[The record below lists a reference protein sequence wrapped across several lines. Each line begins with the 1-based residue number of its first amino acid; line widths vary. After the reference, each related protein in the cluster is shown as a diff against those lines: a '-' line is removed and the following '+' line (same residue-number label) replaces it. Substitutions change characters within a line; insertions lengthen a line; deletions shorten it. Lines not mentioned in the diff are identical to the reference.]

1 MSEEKIEVE
10 TFFGRC
16 RCCLAYGYLKNMW
29 LEHKYNGNSEIY
41 GEMLAK
47 CFALT
52 WDHSEDSA
60 EQDQIC
66 ENCIIR
72 LRDAHEFKKVILD
85 SQDELTR
92 MLEDE
97 NEITIKEERLDE
109 KFLAEHP
116 DDDEDNMS
124 HTETEYISFNNDTME
139 SIKEEAPDVEYT
151 DVEYLED
158 EVANITAVGDSV
170 MDEYN
175 AIETGDSDS
184 SQTYN
189 PQPIQRKKRP
199 RVFDT
204 EEDESGKPKRKW
216 PQKLPKSERHKTY
229 KQYSEMD
236 LRKCLEEVRSGAL
249 TPGDAAVQY
258 NIPKKTICA
267 KVKMN
272 TTDLMNV
279 SKKLKKKLLF
289 VDVQWNDTAKGENKQ
304 KSKIIVQKFKENV
317 RTLIKCTNAT
327 PIKGHWGI
335 GYACLHCPY
344 QTPDP
349 PELKKH
355 TLTTHFS
362 NSEPIENVRYV
373 SDMVLR
379 VDVTDLKCEICDLRM
394 DSLKDAMIHLK
405 NNHDQPIH
413 LDIPDHIIPFKFD
426 NDFLQCALCSKQ
438 FDYFKHLS
446 EHMTEHYPNY
456 ECADCGK
463 HFINTRALRTHV
475 IRHQKGV
482 FVCAFCSKIFDTR
495 IRMKEHERVLHM
507 KGSKTRKCGYC
518 DEKFMD
524 TVRKNDHEVKIHGA
538 PIPQFSCKACGKNFD
553 SQRSLKS
560 HINHFHLLLRPH
572 KCPECGKGFYNKN
585 EMKRHTVKHTKLK
598 EYQCQICSKY
608 YVTRSSLKSHM
619 KIHDNQELFTC
630 ERCGDT
636 FIQKKAWIQHVT
648 KHADEAKSDMD
659 AVDNAK
665 YQDPKKEQTYQLIK
679 EIKAILTFTNATPYK
694 SKNIRYYCAYCS
706 TDGPHFEDP
715 DDLRTHTRTEHVSHR
730 IEKIEYTMRPYWMNE
745 VIKLDIDNLLCTVC
759 CVVINNWNDMFKHLS
774 VKHRVILDQA
784 YTRVIPYVL
793 RQDLKCALCKESF
806 TNYLHLDAHMNAHY
820 NNYVCDDCGDT
831 FLAENRLKQ
840 HVKIHNV
847 GKFPCK
853 VCDKVFALLKY
864 RRKHEELVHEQALK
878 FKCQHCDERFAGE
891 YLRHLHCLEKHR
903 EKIKIITCELCGE
916 TFTWKQYYTNHMRKK
931 HENKKTYGCR
941 ECDKKFFSNYELK
954 EHMLRHGGTKAFECG
969 ICHKKYFTINSFK
982 QHAKKHKKEK

>member
-52 WDHSEDSA
+52 V
-60 EQDQIC
+60 
-66 ENCIIR
+66 
-72 LRDAHEFKKVILD
+72 K
-85 SQDELTR
+85 
-92 MLEDE
+92 

-116 DDDEDNMS
+116 DDDEDNVS

-158 EVANITAVGDSV
+158 EVANITAV
-170 MDEYN
+170 
-175 AIETGDSDS
+175 DS

-272 TTDLMNV
+272 TTDVPIDNTTKSKLGRREKRLKKKPTIFKPSALDEKTIKQIENKKLKVKERKKSVEQKEISIKKIKANNDFKEKVEIILDPIKKLDQVDAEQVRTRFKAIVNEKLKKGNKERQNQETSEMNKHKHNLKNILDHSNATVIKGFWTRGYHCGFCKEHRQTASDLKKHNLEAHNLIDDVITVKYVSDLFIRLDITDLKCRICNAKLKNIEDLTEHLSKTHDIKFHTDIKNYIVPFVLDSESLKCATDLMNV

-317 RTLIKCTNAT
+317 RILIKCTNAT

-524 TVRKNDHEVKIHGA
+524 TVRKNDHEVKVHGA

-659 AVDNAK
+659 AVDNAS
-665 YQDPKKEQTYQLIK
+665 QDSI
-679 EIKAILTFTNATPYK
+679 
-694 SKNIRYYCAYCS
+694 
-706 TDGPHFEDP
+706 
-715 DDLRTHTRTEHVSHR
+715 
-730 IEKIEYTMRPYWMNE
+730 
-745 VIKLDIDNLLCTVC
+745 
-759 CVVINNWNDMFKHLS
+759 
-774 VKHRVILDQA
+774 
-784 YTRVIPYVL
+784 
-793 RQDLKCALCKESF
+793 
-806 TNYLHLDAHMNAHY
+806 
-820 NNYVCDDCGDT
+820 
-831 FLAENRLKQ
+831 
-840 HVKIHNV
+840 
-847 GKFPCK
+847 
-853 VCDKVFALLKY
+853 FA
-864 RRKHEELVHEQALK
+864 
-878 FKCQHCDERFAGE
+878 
-891 YLRHLHCLEKHR
+891 
-903 EKIKIITCELCGE
+903 
-916 TFTWKQYYTNHMRKK
+916 
-931 HENKKTYGCR
+931 
-941 ECDKKFFSNYELK
+941 
-954 EHMLRHGGTKAFECG
+954 
-969 ICHKKYFTINSFK
+969 
-982 QHAKKHKKEK
+982 